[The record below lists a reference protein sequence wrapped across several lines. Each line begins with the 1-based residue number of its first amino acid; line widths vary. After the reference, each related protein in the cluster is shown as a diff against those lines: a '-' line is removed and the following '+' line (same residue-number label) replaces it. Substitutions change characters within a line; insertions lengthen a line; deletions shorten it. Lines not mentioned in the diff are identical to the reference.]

1 MLPCKKRREGWRLGF
16 HPSSRHRLN
25 LLRHLRPEIDGSPS
39 PLLAALVVGGAGTS
53 DLRFALYKVPKIRD
67 WSTSSDGMV
76 AMVALRGTR
85 IRYSRLLVHLVDGDF
100 AGGVED
106 GEKSSGRCSRGVVDL
121 GQPTRVTGCLY
132 VIFIM
137 FGCFVLLVNFR
148 SRSFSQK
155 KKTHTFRC
163 ISSAWL

>member
-1 MLPCKKRREGWRLGF
+1 
-16 HPSSRHRLN
+16 
-25 LLRHLRPEIDGSPS
+25 
-39 PLLAALVVGGAGTS
+39 
-53 DLRFALYKVPKIRD
+53 
-67 WSTSSDGMV
+67 MV

-155 KKTHTFRC
+155 KKKHIRSDASHQHGCNVQPYQLYMVRDTAPIPQST
-163 ISSAWL
+163 ST